1 MSDAGPTALVWH
13 GRESTMSGR
22 ELAATLHRTRP
33 TALLGT
39 WSLGAMGEVLI
50 VIAAA
55 LLYFYARGSVDA
67 RAADAFAHA
76 AWLIELEQRLGLFWE
91 PTLQRWS
98 LSTGWLDTVANW
110 VYIWGHWPVIAAT
123 LLWLMRCHRQD
134 LALYRNAMLISGA
147 IGIACFVF
155 FPMAPPRFM
164 DSLGFVDTVTLESH
178 AYRVLQP
185 PSLTNPYAAMPS
197 LHVGWNLLM
206 GIALYRHATTRG
218 AKLFGILMPIA
229 MYTATILTA
238 NHYLLDGI
246 VGSAVALTGFAAA
259 EGIRDRRTAPRHA
272 VPAPLPQR
280 VQPGR
285 SWEA

>member
-1 MSDAGPTALVWH
+1 V
-13 GRESTMSGR
+13 
-22 ELAATLHRTRP
+22 
-33 TALLGT
+33 
-39 WSLGAMGEVLI
+39 GEILI

-55 LLYFYARGSVDA
+55 LLYFYARGLVDA

-123 LLWLMRCHRQD
+123 LLWLMRCHRQE

-147 IGIACFVF
+147 IGIVCFVF
-155 FPMAPPRFM
+155 FPMAPPRFL

-206 GIALYRHATTRG
+206 GIALTRSSTNT
-218 AKLFGILMPIA
+218 AVKLFGVLMPVA
-229 MYTATILTA
+229 MYFATVLTA
-238 NHYLLDGI
+238 NHYLLDG
-246 VGSAVALTGFAAA
+246 VTGSAVALLGLVVAAGVRRRGMA
-259 EGIRDRRTAPRHA
+259 EREPWLAASAGVFSAD
-272 VPAPLPQR
+272 
-280 VQPGR
+280 PGASLR
-285 SWEA
+285 SFSRPPSPW